1 MKKLWG
7 AAIGILFMGLQA
19 NPALC
24 QTFADSIFSGGEIL
38 TINPQS
44 PEAKALAEKDGKI
57 LAVGNSEDIAKFKGP
72 NTQSI
77 DLKGATLLPGFIEP
91 HGHPLD
97 SAFGQFYSVD
107 IRPFT
112 VKNFAQM
119 ESIIQKK
126 VAQAKPDQWLL
137 FYGLDTL
144 LQKNVTTPTLEQ
156 LNRWSPKN
164 PLVIFNNSGHAAY
177 ANSLALQ
184 LANITDNTPN
194 PPGGL
199 IIKNSK
205 GKLSGTLQEL
215 PAVKMILGPVQAK
228 ISPEEMLALLKKY
241 YTYLASNGVTTS
253 SDMAFDASVLP
264 LYQEAKKDP
273 AVPIRIRLYETAR
286 TDNKASLPPLGG
298 DDLLRQNGIKWWA
311 DGSPWL
317 GNIGISHPYLND
329 NVTLKHMG
337 LKENYPGSVNYPN
350 KSQLQNWVNLYYKQ
364 GYQIAIHAE
373 GDVAIEQALDV
384 MENAQKKFPQLKG
397 NFRLD
402 HVPMISDAQLERAK
416 KSNIPVT
423 FLMAHIYYWGDV
435 LPQMF
440 GDKRA
445 SQWNPAGS
453 AQKLGLEYSFHND
466 GAVTP
471 ESPLRDLQVAILR
484 NTESGKTLGANQA
497 INIEQALRARTLGA
511 AYQLMME
518 KEIGSLEAGK
528 FADFVIL
535 SANPKKVKPEKIPQ
549 IQVLSTYLNG
559 KQVWKK

>member
-1 MKKLWG
+1 MS
-7 AAIGILFMGLQA
+7 LQA

-38 TINPQS
+38 TINPQA
-44 PEAKALAEKDGKI
+44 PVAKALAVKDGKI
-57 LAVGNSEDIAKFKGP
+57 LAVGSLEDIAKLKGP
-72 NTQSI
+72 NTQKI
-77 DLKGATLLPGFIEP
+77 DLKSATLLPGFIEP

-112 VKNFAQM
+112 VKSLAQM

-184 LANITDNTPN
+184 LANITDSTAN

-199 IIKNSK
+199 IIKDAN

-228 ISPEEMLALLKKY
+228 ISPAEMLALLKKY
-241 YTYLASNGVTTS
+241 YVYLASNGITTS

-264 LYQEAKKDP
+264 LYLEAKKDP
-273 AVPIRIRLYETAR
+273 TVPVRIRLYETAR
-286 TDNKASLPPLGG
+286 TDNKASFPPLGG
-298 DDLLRQNGIKWWA
+298 DDLVRQNGIKWWA

-329 NVTLKHMG
+329 DVTLKHMG
-337 LKENYPGSVNYPN
+337 LKKNYPGSVNYPN
-350 KSQLQNWVNLYYKQ
+350 KTQLQNWVNLYYKQ

-373 GDVAIEQALDV
+373 GDVAISQALDV
-384 MENAQKKFPQLKG
+384 MENAQKKFPQIKG

-416 KSNIPVT
+416 KLNIPVT

-440 GDKRA
+440 GEERA

-471 ESPLRDLQVAILR
+471 ESPLRDFQVALLR

-497 INIEQALRARTLGA
+497 ITIDQALRARTLGA
-511 AYQLMME
+511 AHQLMME
-518 KEIGSLEAGK
+518 NEIGSIEAGK
-528 FADFVIL
+528 FADFV
-535 SANPKKVKPEKIPQ
+535 
-549 IQVLSTYLNG
+549 VLSSDPRKVSPKSIPEIKINATYLNG
-559 KQVWKK
+559 KKVWPQP